1 VSDARPFLAS
11 EVFNKVAILCAV
23 ALAAGIVGFSLPVSG
38 PVVVVAMIAAMG
50 TGIWGALAPR
60 RARVLAPVY
69 AVLEGF
75 VLGVISQLYDAQS
88 HGIIPAA
95 VILTAVV
102 FFVTLGAYRFG
113 LVRVNNRF
121 IMATVICT
129 IGLAAVGLAVIF
141 GLTFPGLSANA
152 TQYLVFGVIYLVI
165 AVMNLFVDFEM
176 VKRCQ
181 QAGVVADAEWSA
193 ALIMM
198 FSIVMIYLSMLRM
211 LGGRR

>member
-1 VSDARPFLAS
+1 
-11 EVFNKVAILCAV
+11 
-23 ALAAGIVGFSLPVSG
+23 
-38 PVVVVAMIAAMG
+38 
-50 TGIWGALAPR
+50 
-60 RARVLAPVY
+60 
-69 AVLEGF
+69 
-75 VLGVISQLYDAQS
+75 
-88 HGIIPAA
+88 
-95 VILTAVV
+95 
-102 FFVTLGAYRFG
+102 
-113 LVRVNNRF
+113 
-121 IMATVICT
+121 MATVICT